1 MSRNVQHTHFSIVF
15 SNTQR
20 VRSDQLFASGCLT
33 KVVVH
38 FPDPRQPTRYCS
50 ALRRQWN
57 TTDNDHDTRI
67 VFKGTIYC
75 LDHQTL
81 EAIQARLSTDLT
93 LSTHLL
99 CSIFDLSPTKTPFAI
114 VIDMAL
120 SDEYL
125 YRGCRLSNLSWSRR
139 MWAVASRADLLAFTS
154 VFYSVLGGAYSSLS
168 KANANYAYK
177 AGSLAFQQIKLAQ
190 WLKDPILESK
200 CWLYFAEDLIQL
212 GRFRRADKII
222 ARQWRFAHAL
232 NDRILLT
239 MCESVQAKRIAAV
252 AVLNDSS
259 CVG

>member
-15 SNTQR
+15 SNTQCIK
-20 VRSDQLFASGCLT
+20 SEQLYESGCLT

-50 ALRRQWN
+50 ALKRQWE
-57 TTDNDHDTRI
+57 TTNSDHDIRI
-67 VFKGTIYC
+67 VFKGTIRC
-75 LDHQTL
+75 LDYQTL
-81 EAIQARLSTDLT
+81 EAIQARLCTDLA

-99 CSIFDLSPTKTPFAI
+99 CSLFDWSLKKTTCAM
-114 VIDMAL
+114 VIDITLDDGYM
-120 SDEYL
+120 
-125 YRGCRLSNLSWSRR
+125 YRACRLSNLSWSRR
-139 MWAVASRADLLAFTS
+139 MWAVASRASFLAFTS

-168 KANANYAYK
+168 KANSRYAYK

-190 WLKDPILESK
+190 WLKDPILECK

-222 ARQWRFAHAL
+222 ARQWQFAHAL

-252 AVLNDSS
+252 ALNDSS
-259 CVG
+259 CVEE